1 MALTYYGEQHSQVPF
16 ENFSLQKIFSCHK
29 SKYNALRNNFSK
41 SVEKFSSC
49 IYEPTGKAKNRNVGR
64 SKRNEFGL

>member
-1 MALTYYGEQHSQVPF
+1 MTLTHLGEQHSQVPF
-16 ENFSLQKIFSCHK
+16 ENFSLLKLFLGHK
-29 SKYNALRNNFSK
+29 SKYILRNNFSK